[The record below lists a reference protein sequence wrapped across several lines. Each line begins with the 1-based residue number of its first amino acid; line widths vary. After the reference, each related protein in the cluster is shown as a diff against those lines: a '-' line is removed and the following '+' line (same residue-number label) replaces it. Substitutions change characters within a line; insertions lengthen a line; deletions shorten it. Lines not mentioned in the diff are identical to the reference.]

1 MTLLVTECTFKQAW
15 DRSGFRAGLPRPALP
30 GGGQGGRVTP
40 PRQQGLPLPARH
52 PPSEDRSSPA
62 ICRYNSFDLAFNS
75 LQKEKKG
82 LWTLTDAVLF
92 LETVFFF

>member
-15 DRSGFRAGLPRPALP
+15 PQEDQSGFRAGLPRPALP
-30 GGGQGGRVTP
+30 GGGQGGQVTP
-40 PRQQGLPLPARH
+40 PRQQGLPLSARH
-52 PPSEDRSSPA
+52 PPSEGCSSPE

-82 LWTLTDAVLF
+82 CGP
-92 LETVFFF
+92 